1 VIRCSF
7 PWNDVGTWAEIHRM
21 LEKDEAGNT
30 TQGEALFVVSRGCHV
45 QADRRTVV
53 LLGMQDTIVVDTP
66 DALLICA
73 MERHQELPL
82 VIQRLKDEGLH
93 ELL

>member
-1 VIRCSF
+1 
-7 PWNDVGTWAEIHRM
+7 M
-21 LEKDEAGNT
+21 LEKDADGNT
-30 TQGEALFVVSRGCHV
+30 TQGEALFVQSRNCHV

-66 DALLICA
+66 DALLVCPLSQD
-73 MERHQELPL
+73 QEVRL
-82 VIQRLKDEGLH
+82 VIQRLKEEGLH